1 MVLNP
6 SCGSWKAAV
15 FIHEMEKSVM
25 EAIKRLEEMV
35 ETFQIIQRPEESFF
49 CFVLLRLSENF
60 RVHAEKNKGASPL
73 QSTGL
78 LRVRHDP
85 TTE

>member
-1 MVLNP
+1 M
-6 SCGSWKAAV
+6 

-25 EAIKRLEEMV
+25 EATKRLEEMV
-35 ETFQIIQRPEESFF
+35 ENFQIIQRPEESF
-49 CFVLLRLSENF
+49 CFVLLRLSETF

-78 LRVRHDP
+78 QRVGHDP

>member
-6 SCGSWKAAV
+6 SCGSWKAALI
-15 FIHEMEKSVM
+15 IHEMEKSVM

-49 CFVLLRLSENF
+49 CFVLLRLSETF
-60 RVHAEKNKGASPL
+60 RVHAEKNEGASPL

-78 LRVRHDP
+78 QRVRHDP